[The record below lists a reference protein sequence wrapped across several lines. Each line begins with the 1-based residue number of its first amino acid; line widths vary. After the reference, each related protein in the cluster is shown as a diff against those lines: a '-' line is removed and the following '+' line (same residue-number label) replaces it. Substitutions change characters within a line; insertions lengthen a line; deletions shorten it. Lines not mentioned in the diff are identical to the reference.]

1 VFAAALTFAG
11 GTRVAAAVSSSPAIG
26 ALDQVPELAVL
37 PLKDFRL
44 STENGRTAVRFTVD
58 IVNKGGTFEII
69 GSRPNTGTATMTVVQ
84 NMRRT
89 GGGVRRIPTKATMH
103 FADADGHDHWHVS
116 NFAEYKLR
124 PVGSNT
130 WRGAHKEG
138 FCVRDGFRLTGNTPR
153 GYPRNCKPGQH
164 EALKVTEGLS
174 TGWVDHYAWKVWGQ
188 FIYLDGL
195 TIPGDFCVSA
205 TADPL
210 RLFTETSRNNNTT
223 TTLVRITAA
232 DVRVIRPGC

>member
-1 VFAAALTFAG
+1 MAM
-11 GTRVAAAVSSSPAIG
+11 
-26 ALDQVPELAVL
+26 L

-44 STENGRTAVRFTVD
+44 STENGRKAVRFTVD
-58 IVNKGGTFEII
+58 IVNKGGNFELI

-89 GGGVRRIPTKATMH
+89 GGGVRTIPTKAIMR
-103 FADADGHDHWHVS
+103 FAVADGHNHWHVS
-116 NFAEYKLR
+116 AFAEYKLR
-124 PVGSNT
+124 PAGSSA

-138 FCVRDGFRLTGNTPR
+138 FCVRDRFRVEGNAPK
-153 GYPRNCKPGQH
+153 GYPANCKPGRQ
-164 EALKVTEGLS
+164 EALTVTEGLS
-174 TGWVDHYAWKVWGQ
+174 PGWVDHYKWKVWGQ

-210 RLFTETSRNNNTT
+210 RLFTETSRDNNAT
-223 TTLVRITAA
+223 TTLVRITAS
-232 DVRVIRPGC
+232 DVRVIRQGC